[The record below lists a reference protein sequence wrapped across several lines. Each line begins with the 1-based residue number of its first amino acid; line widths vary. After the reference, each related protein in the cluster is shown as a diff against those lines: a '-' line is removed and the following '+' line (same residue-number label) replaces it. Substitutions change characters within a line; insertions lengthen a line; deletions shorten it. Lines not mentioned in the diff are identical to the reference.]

1 MHSESE
7 PWQPTT
13 SSAIGLPNPSPP
25 LPPPF
30 LTSATYLCDAR
41 GNIIGK
47 PGIPCDAYTNSN
59 RTTIGAPPSP
69 GVKTEVKRYRRVL
82 RSPQQP
88 LAARTH
94 HPPQELLPTLL
105 SPTSAPHPRRHPT
118 KRNRR
123 ALQKLH
129 AAAKLL
135 RCSVEY
141 EEEDYRDFCASEG
154 LTPIILDSVEKHWRF
169 HESDPFWE
177 TLLHRHDTGQRPLY
191 AIEYMDANRVWHLS
205 TDYPPNNESPLPP
218 WMSGCGFRSYTEAY
232 YPKYYA
238 QQTAL
243 GFDFPPLPTSAQP
256 AYATSSE
263 YHSAVLDRFFGSGKH
278 ALQQFNALVMHHQT
292 WTPHHP
298 TTSAKD
304 DTELLSLETHLE
316 SASFEQASAG
326 LPIHCDSSN
335 RVLPTPGDAIP
346 SNGLPPRPPPGQFR
360 SRSPDR
366 TTPFLA
372 TNHPANTPDSPESPR
387 FILRESPPDQPV
399 AVEEAP
405 VFEGAAG

>member
-1 MHSESE
+1 
-7 PWQPTT
+7 
-13 SSAIGLPNPSPP
+13 
-25 LPPPF
+25 
-30 LTSATYLCDAR
+30 
-41 GNIIGK
+41 
-47 PGIPCDAYTNSN
+47 
-59 RTTIGAPPSP
+59 
-69 GVKTEVKRYRRVL
+69 
-82 RSPQQP
+82 
-88 LAARTH
+88 
-94 HPPQELLPTLL
+94 
-105 SPTSAPHPRRHPT
+105 
-118 KRNRR
+118 
-123 ALQKLH
+123 
-129 AAAKLL
+129 
-135 RCSVEY
+135 
-141 EEEDYRDFCASEG
+141 
-154 LTPIILDSVEKHWRF
+154 
-169 HESDPFWE
+169 
-177 TLLHRHDTGQRPLY
+177 
-191 AIEYMDANRVWHLS
+191 
-205 TDYPPNNESPLPP
+205 
-218 WMSGCGFRSYTEAY
+218 MSGCGFRSYTEAY

-263 YHSAVLDRFFGSGKH
+263 YHSAVLNRFFGSGKH
-278 ALQQFNALVMHHQT
+278 ALQRINAPPPDLDPPSSFT
-292 WTPHHP
+292 EYTYP

-326 LPIHCDSSN
+326 LPIRCDSSH